1 MEAKQAEIIGD
12 SANKPKPAIT
22 FIDNSKKEEKKSVSI
37 LGRIKKI
44 RHIELILAGLAILV
58 MLVIYFSSNVSFGGG
73 TRGTNAQPNNS
84 QENHLQRI
92 ERQLS
97 EAFSLLE
104 GAGETRVIINW
115 ESSIEQVIAYIVSEN
130 QSGSSSAPQII
141 TGGGVQGP
149 IVLKEIYPRPIGA
162 LIVTQGGAS
171 ARLQIEMINAV
182 SILLDLAPAHIQVLT
197 MRS

>member
-1 MEAKQAEIIGD
+1 MEASKIEAAEESI
-12 SANKPKPAIT
+12 KPKPAIT
-22 FIDNSKKEEKKSVSI
+22 FTEVQKKEDKKSTSI
-37 LGRIKKI
+37 FGRIRKV
-44 RHIELILAGLAILV
+44 RHIELILAGLAILI

-73 TRGTNAQPNNS
+73 TSGTNAQPNRP

-130 QSGSSSAPQII
+130 QHGSSSAPQII
-141 TGGGVQGP
+141 TGGGIQGP
-149 IVLKEIYPRPIGA
+149 IVLKEIYPRAIGVV
-162 LIVTQGGAS
+162 IVTQGGAS

-182 SILLDLAPAHIQVLT
+182 STLLDLAPAHIQVLT